1 MQHSLRPFWD
11 EGCFLFFLR
20 LPLCHNSIKTDAQT
34 PKTIEERKIYAM
46 DRFE

>member
-1 MQHSLRPFWD
+1 MRAAF
-11 EGCFLFFLR
+11 CFFTVP
-20 LPLCHNSIKTDAQT
+20 PLCHNSIKNGAQA